1 MFWLWR
7 VKARAPPSGTP
18 RPPEVPP
25 STSEFRGWAIPFPP
39 RHAARALPHSL
50 RPAPLHSTRMWE
62 AAGGGGLAH
71 NEPQQRS
78 QRGRLH
84 NRQAKQAGGGEPL
97 KRPCAHSLRHS
108 AASPPPWNNPQ
119 PARSRREMASPSH
132 TSGRSPP
139 KESGPAHPQF
149 ANCPACA
156 AKWTRPPG
164 AGWDPGASRG
174 CSSVLGSVLAVKKTS
189 ALNGQFLPRPTFQA
203 RRRDSLNTRAP
214 LLVASGTARTLRNP
228 RANALPDIGRQ
239 PDQPAPGRAAA
250 SFPRYVA
257 TSSSLSV
264 PELRVR
270 RPHRPS
276 SRDEAGD
283 LRPGQAVLPRIHTGV
298 SGGHGIP
305 PHTPDGSSRLGSP
318 ATW

>member
-1 MFWLWR
+1 
-7 VKARAPPSGTP
+7 
-18 RPPEVPP
+18 
-25 STSEFRGWAIPFPP
+25 
-39 RHAARALPHSL
+39 
-50 RPAPLHSTRMWE
+50 MWE

-71 NEPQQRS
+71 NEPQPRS

-84 NRQAKQAGGGEPL
+84 NRQAKQAGGGESL

-119 PARSRREMASPSH
+119 PARPRREMASPSH

-164 AGWDPGASRG
+164 AGWVPRASRG
-174 CSSVLGSVLAVKKTS
+174 RSSGLGSFLAVKKAS
-189 ALNGQFLPRPTFQA
+189 ALIGRFLLPRPTFQA
-203 RRRDSLNTRAP
+203 RRRDSLKTGAP

-228 RANALPDIGRQ
+228 RSHALPDTGRQ

-257 TSSSLSV
+257 TSSCLSV
-264 PELRVR
+264 SELRVR
-270 RPHRPS
+270 RSHRPRP
-276 SRDEAGD
+276 RDEARA
-283 LRPGQAVLPRIHTGV
+283 LRPSQVVLPRNHTGV
-298 SGGHGIP
+298 SGGHGNLP
-305 PHTPDGSSRLGSP
+305 QPGRFGAMGLSTSP
-318 ATW
+318 RRALWRELRGK